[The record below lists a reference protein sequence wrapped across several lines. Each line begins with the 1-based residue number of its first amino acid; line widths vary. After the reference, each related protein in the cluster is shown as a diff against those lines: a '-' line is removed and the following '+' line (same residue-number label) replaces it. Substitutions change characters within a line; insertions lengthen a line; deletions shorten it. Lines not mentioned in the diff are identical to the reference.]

1 MFDLDSLWGFPLGV
15 FLGIFVRIFVGEYD
29 GFEVGDG
36 VGFEGALV
44 GEPGIIGDSVGFL
57 VGVV

>member
-1 MFDLDSLWGFPLGV
+1 M
-15 FLGIFVRIFVGEYD
+15 IFVRIFVGEYD